1 MLENDSPLDLSFT
14 DGFLFTGATAF
25 EVESQQKAQEA
36 LQQPNRW
43 TVFSH
48 QQNVDRGIA
57 QGPHL
62 YYNGAIWQLLR
73 MYDDNAASFMPAFAP
88 HSLTQSA

>member
-1 MLENDSPLDLSFT
+1 MLENDSPLDLLFT

-25 EVESQQKAQEA
+25 EVEFQQKAKEA

-43 TVFSH
+43 TMFSR
-48 QQNVDRGIA
+48 QQDIDRDIA
-57 QGPHL
+57 QGPHF

-73 MYDDNAASFMPAFAP
+73 M
-88 HSLTQSA
+88 

>member
-1 MLENDSPLDLSFT
+1 MFSR
-14 DGFLFTGATAF
+14 
-25 EVESQQKAQEA
+25 QQDI
-36 LQQPNRW
+36 
-43 TVFSH
+43 
-48 QQNVDRGIA
+48 DRDIA

-88 HSLTQSA
+88 HGLRQSV

>member
-1 MLENDSPLDLSFT
+1 MLDNNSPLDLSFKE
-14 DGFLFTGATAF
+14 GSLFTGATAF
-25 EVESQQKAQEA
+25 EVELQQKAQEA

-43 TVFSH
+43 TMFSR
-48 QQNVDRGIA
+48 QQDIDQDIA